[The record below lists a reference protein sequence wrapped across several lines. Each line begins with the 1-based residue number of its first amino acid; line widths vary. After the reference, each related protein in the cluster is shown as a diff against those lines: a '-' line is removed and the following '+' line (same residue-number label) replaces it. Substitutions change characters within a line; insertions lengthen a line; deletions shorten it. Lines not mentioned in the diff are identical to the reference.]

1 MQNLL
6 IQLCQSVL
14 VRTPNSQIHKNNRTA
29 KKYSYYRTEFG
40 YHNLV
45 THLHPKVHPYNPPQS
60 RVPST
65 QQSQFLLF
73 NTLVHK
79 MQTKSYDDK
88 RQVAWIKE
96 DIGGYTKRI
105 HLCKKQ
111 KRNQ

>member
-6 IQLCQSVL
+6 IQLCQSVI
-14 VRTPNSQIHKNNRTA
+14 VRTLKFTRIIELL